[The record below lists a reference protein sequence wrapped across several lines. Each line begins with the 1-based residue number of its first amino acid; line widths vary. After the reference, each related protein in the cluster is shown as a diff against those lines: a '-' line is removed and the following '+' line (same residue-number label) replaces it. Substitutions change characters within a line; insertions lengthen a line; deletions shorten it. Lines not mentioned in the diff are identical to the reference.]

1 MSFLSNKTNFV
12 NDKILVTA
20 SGATNFTYTLQHKN
34 ITDQIIN
41 EFNSIE
47 KFSDKFKLL
56 DEKGIAVHFE
66 KMDHRVFKSNV
77 ESYGNSFD
85 RVLGELLLLY
95 YRNNISK
102 NNRLLKFLETLS
114 LSNPIGYDLTT
125 NPEKYY
131 LVMRHFL
138 YDYALGMR
146 AAEVWKQN
154 FQASGGY
161 LVVKEDGNIICYH
174 FYFRNEFEL
183 YLLNNTRFETPSTSR
198 HNFGSIY
205 FEEGTYKMKLNLQI
219 RFVT

>member
-12 NDKILVTA
+12 NDKILVNA
-20 SGATNFTYTLQHKN
+20 SGATSFTYSLFGKN
-34 ITDQIIN
+34 LSVNLIK

-56 DEKGIAVHFE
+56 DEKGIAVHFD

-102 NNRLLKFLETLS
+102 NNRVLKFLESLT
-114 LSNPIGYDLTT
+114 LSNPIGYDLTI
-125 NPEKYY
+125 NPERYY

-161 LVVKEDGNIICYH
+161 LVVKEDGDIICYH

-183 YLLNNTRFETPSTSR
+183 YLLNNTLFETPSTLR

-205 FEEGTYKMKLNLQI
+205 YEEGAYKVKLNLQI